1 MSSARTLASAPRE
14 PLPRA
19 YYVALLSILLFALG
33 LTLILPVLPLFVTD
47 AIGAPAYWVGTAT
60 LFVTLTA
67 VASRIPSGTLSDKQ
81 GRRKLMLIGAVVG
94 VVANV
99 LYAFTHTLAPFL
111 VGRLLSGMSIG
122 FFTTANKALI
132 ADLAPPSRR
141 GEALG
146 MSNAA
151 FSIAMIASPLIGEGL
166 KNALG
171 FQAVFLAGALLSA
184 LAALVTY
191 TLPRNRPQHQP
202 EGNMGHSVQLILRMR
217 GAWASILLMVGLGVG
232 FTVTIT
238 YFPLLAERKA
248 VFADAPAWL
257 APVAIG
263 LGLSVWALV
272 DTLIEPVA
280 GRLSD
285 RIGRQAVAVPGLALL
300 MGGLW
305 AVGQVRHTYGA
316 YSALALLAVGWG
328 TVRTIGDAIAQ
339 DSVPPALRGMIAAVI
354 YTAFDM
360 SIGVNAQ
367 LLGGLIQGDDFGAFF
382 RAALG
387 ISFAAC
393 LVGIALATRL
403 QPHPSANLVGAP
415 TQSSD

>member
-1 MSSARTLASAPRE
+1 MSHSRTTASAPRE
-14 PLPRA
+14 KFPRA
-19 YYVALLSILLFALG
+19 YYVALLSVLLYSLG

-47 AIGAPAYWVGTAT
+47 EIGAPAYWVGTAT

-67 VASRIPSGTLSDKQ
+67 VASRLPSGTLSDRH
-81 GRRKLMLIGAVVG
+81 GRRKLMLIGVLVG
-94 VVANV
+94 VAANL
-99 LYAFTHTLAPFL
+99 LYSVTHSLPPFL
-111 VGRLLSGMSIG
+111 VGRLLSGVSIG
-122 FFTTANKALI
+122 LFTTANKALI

-151 FSIAMIASPLIGEGL
+151 FSIAMIASPLLGEGV

-171 FQAVFLAGALLSA
+171 FREVFLTSAALSA
-184 LAALVTY
+184 LSALITY
-191 TLPRNRPQHQP
+191 TLPRNRPEHQP
-202 EGNMGHSVQLILRMR
+202 EGNLRHSVQLILRMR
-217 GAWASILLMVGLGVG
+217 GAWAAILLMVGTGVG

-257 APVAIG
+257 VPVAIG
-263 LGLSVWALV
+263 LGLSIWALV
-272 DTLIEPVA
+272 DTLIEPLA

-285 RIGRQAVAVPGLALL
+285 RVGRQTVAIPGLALL

-305 AVGQVRHTYGA
+305 AVSHIRHTSGA
-316 YSALALLAVGWG
+316 YVALATLAVGWG
-328 TVRTIGDAIAQ
+328 TVRTIGDALAQ

-354 YTAFDM
+354 YTAFDL
-360 SIGVNAQ
+360 SIGINAQ

-387 ISFAAC
+387 ITLAAC
-393 LVGIALATRL
+393 ALGIVLSTRL
-403 QPHPSANLVGAP
+403 RPHPSANLV
-415 TQSSD
+415 TVQSRD

>member
-1 MSSARTLASAPRE
+1 MPPTRTTASATRE
-14 PLPRA
+14 TFPRA
-19 YYVALLSILLFALG
+19 YYVALLSVLLYALG

-47 AIGAPAYWVGTAT
+47 ALGAPTYWVGTAT

-67 VASRIPSGTLSDKQ
+67 VVSRLPSGTLSDRH
-81 GRRKLMLIGAVVG
+81 GRRKLMLIGVAVG
-94 VVANV
+94 VVANL
-99 LYAFTHTLAPFL
+99 LYSVTHTLLPFL

-122 FFTTANKALI
+122 LFTTANKALV

-151 FSIAMIASPLIGEGL
+151 FSIAMIASPLLGEGI

-171 FQAVFLAGALLSA
+171 FREVFLTSAALSA
-184 LAALVTY
+184 LSALTTY
-191 TLPRNRPQHQP
+191 TLPRNRPEHQP
-202 EGNMGHSVQLILRMR
+202 EGNMRQSVQTILHMR
-217 GAWASILLMVGLGVG
+217 GAWASILLMVGAGVG

-257 APVAIG
+257 GSVAIG
-263 LGLSVWALV
+263 LGLSIWALV
-272 DTLIEPVA
+272 DTLIEPIA

-285 RIGRQAVAVPGLALL
+285 RVGRQTVALPGLALL

-305 AVGQVRHTYGA
+305 AVSHIRHTEEA
-316 YSALALLAVGWG
+316 YLALALLAVGWG
-328 TVRTIGDAIAQ
+328 TVRTIGDALAQ
-339 DSVPPALRGMIAAVI
+339 DSVPPPLRGMIAAVI
-354 YTAFDM
+354 YTAFDL

-367 LLGGLIQGDDFGAFF
+367 VLGGLIQGEDFSAFF
-382 RAALG
+382 HAAFGFTL
-387 ISFAAC
+387 AAC
-393 LVGIALATRL
+393 GLGIALSTRL
-403 QPHPSANLVGAP
+403 RPYPVVELAASPAN
-415 TQSSD
+415 D

>member
-1 MSSARTLASAPRE
+1 MPPSRTLATAPRE
-14 PLPRA
+14 LLPRA
-19 YYVALLSILLFALG
+19 YYVALFSVLLFSLG
-33 LTLILPVLPLFVTD
+33 LTLPLPVLPLFVTD
-47 AIGAPAYWVGTAT
+47 EIGAPAYWIGTAT

-67 VASRIPSGTLSDKQ
+67 VASRIPGGTLSDQ
-81 GRRKLMLIGAVVG
+81 HGRRKLMLIGAVIG
-94 VVANV
+94 IAASV
-99 LYAFTHTLAPFL
+99 LYSVAHSLAPFL
-111 VGRLLSGMSIG
+111 VGRLLTGVSIG
-122 FFTTANKALI
+122 LFTTANKALI

-151 FSIAMIASPLIGEGL
+151 FSIAMIASPLLGEGI
-166 KNALG
+166 KNALN
-171 FQAVFLAGALLSA
+171 FRAVFLASAVLSA
-184 LAALVTY
+184 LATLVTY
-191 TLPRNRPQHQP
+191 TLPRNRPENQP
-202 EGNMGHSVQLILRMR
+202 EGNMRHSVQLILRMR
-217 GAWASILLMVGLGVG
+217 GAWASILLMVGTGVG

-248 VFADAPAWL
+248 VFADAPDWL

-285 RIGRQAVAVPGLALL
+285 RAGRQTVAIPGLLLL
-300 MGGLW
+300 MAGIL
-305 AVGQVRHTYGA
+305 AVSRIRQTGGA
-316 YSALALLAVGWG
+316 YLALALLAVGWG
-328 TVRTIGDAIAQ
+328 TVRTIGDALAQ
-339 DSVPPALRGMIAAVI
+339 DSVPPALRGMVAAVV
-354 YTAFDM
+354 YTAFDL

-387 ISFAAC
+387 MTLVAC

-403 QPHPSANLVGAP
+403 HPHPSANLSTTPSG
-415 TQSSD
+415 D